1 MLEQIS
7 VTILTKDSEQY
18 LACCLDA
25 LLEFREVLV
34 IDNGSNDRTL
44 EIAGNYPNVRI
55 IEHEF
60 TGFGPL
66 KNFAVWQAE
75 NDWIFSIDSDE
86 VATTELIESIKNL
99 DPRDTKKV
107 YSIERLNHYRGKPI
121 TCCGW
126 SPDRVIRIFNRNHT
140 SFSNALV
147 HESILQ
153 PPGSQEIPLDG
164 KLLHYPFDSAE
175 SLLDKMQY
183 YSTLYAEQSHKTS
196 SPAKAFL
203 RATFSF
209 FKNYFL
215 QKGFMEGYE
224 GLLISVSNAN
234 GVFYK
239 YMKLYEKQ
247 RGHINDSLTHHNH
260 LQ

>member
-1 MLEQIS
+1 VLRQIS
-7 VTILTKDSEQY
+7 VTILTKNSERY
-18 LACCLDA
+18 LPRCLDA
-25 LLEFREVLV
+25 LQEFKEVLIV
-34 IDNGSNDRTL
+34 DNGSTDRTL
-44 EIAGNYPNVRI
+44 QIARNYPNVRI

-60 TGFGPL
+60 IGFGPL
-66 KNFAVWQAE
+66 KNFAAQQAE
-75 NDWIFSIDSDE
+75 KDWIFSVDSDE
-86 VATTELIESIKNL
+86 VASPELIASIKKL
-99 DPRDTKKV
+99 DPEDSKKI

-126 SPDRVIRIFNRNHT
+126 SPDRVTRIFNRKFT

-147 HESILQ
+147 HETILR
-153 PPGSQEIPLDG
+153 PPGSREVLLKG
-164 KLLHYPFDSAE
+164 KLLHYPFDSVE
-175 SLLDKMQY
+175 SLVNKMQN

-196 SPAKAFL
+196 SPAKAFW

-215 QKGFMEGYE
+215 QKGFLEGYE
-224 GLLISVSNAN
+224 GLLISISNAN

-247 RGHINDSLTHHNH
+247 KEHK
-260 LQ
+260 